1 MELIVIG
8 TEAYRKLRQEIFE
21 EMRIFLNA
29 WAAAQKQHNS
39 DNTDWLSPE
48 EARAR
53 LHVKSRKKM
62 QALRSSGEIHYMK
75 NGREY
80 LYDAISIERYM
91 NNKSTK
97 KYSLT
102 TPQKTKNKLK

>member
-1 MELIVIG
+1 ML
-8 TEAYRKLRQEIFE
+8 E
-21 EMRIFLNA
+21 EMRVILND
-29 WAAAQKQHNS
+29 WAATQKQHNS
-39 DNTDWLSPE
+39 DSTAWLSPE

-80 LYDAISIERYM
+80 LYDASSIERYM

-97 KYSLT
+97 KYSLI
-102 TPQKTKNKLK
+102 KTKIK

>member
-1 MELIVIG
+1 ML
-8 TEAYRKLRQEIFE
+8 E
-21 EMRIFLNA
+21 EQRIFLNA
-29 WAAAQKQHNS
+29 WVASLTRQNS
-39 DNTDWLSPE
+39 DKTVWLSPL
-48 EARAR
+48 EARTR

-97 KYSLT
+97 KYSIT
-102 TPQKTKNKLK
+102 KTKLK